1 MPRQLRV
8 KGQEEWDEA
17 DAERAIAED
26 FASDAKGADTLSREL
41 FMEAF
46 FELADVW
53 TESTDAAEYVR
64 FLRNLLEKLTAVGA
78 DGRRVFVADD
88 DIEVGVGQPEA
99 LEQMVADEAAR
110 LGLDE
115 DAVVGG
121 AEGCPGG
128 EEVGQP
134 HGCPVAASAAAFA
147 VAARHG
153 CVPARPHAPA
163 NGRASRLGPSISI
176 PAAKTDR
183 FLLLIFA

>member
-1 MPRQLRV
+1 LRL
-8 KGQEEWDEA
+8 
-17 DAERAIAED
+17 RA
-26 FASDAKGADTLSREL
+26 
-41 FMEAF
+41 
-46 FELADVW
+46 
-53 TESTDAAEYVR
+53 
-64 FLRNLLEKLTAVGA
+64 
-78 DGRRVFVADD
+78 RR
-88 DIEVGVGQPEA
+88 
-99 LEQMVADEAAR
+99 
-110 LGLDE
+110 
-115 DAVVGG
+115 AVVGG